1 MQLTTIQS
9 AILCVAS
16 ILILFCVA
24 GILIFHM
31 GDFTVASESSTN
43 TSVDSPWI
51 AVYGSEIPS
60 DEARSLWLGSHGGDT
75 QYDALNKGRY
85 MTEQEHESFEEFR
98 KEMLAN
104 IYVVFP
110 RR

>member
-16 ILILFCVA
+16 ILIFQMANFIV
-24 GILIFHM
+24 
-31 GDFTVASESSTN
+31 VSESSTD
-43 TSVDSPWI
+43 TDVDSPWI
-51 AVYGSEIPS
+51 AVHGSEIPS
-60 DEARSLWLGSHGGDT
+60 DEARSLWLRSHDDDT
-75 QYDALNKGRY
+75 HQDALNKGRY

-98 KEMLAN
+98 KKMLKEF
-104 IYVVFP
+104 YVIFP